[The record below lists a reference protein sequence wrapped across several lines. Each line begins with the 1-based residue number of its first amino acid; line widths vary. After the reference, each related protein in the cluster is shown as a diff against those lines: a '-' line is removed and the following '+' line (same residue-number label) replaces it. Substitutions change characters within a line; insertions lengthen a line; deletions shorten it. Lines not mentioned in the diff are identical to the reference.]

1 MTTPLLIDTD
11 MGVDDAVAVSLAL
24 ASPSFDLHG
33 VIAVGG
39 RGDLDQVMKNIG
51 GLLAALSP
59 PAMPPLGRGLDP
71 PARSDDR
78 PGLFEGD
85 DFGKSDLPLDQAP
98 PAADFKELYQEA
110 IDKAGGELT
119 ILATGPLSN
128 LAALLKAEPDS
139 AGRIKHVYL
148 TGGAVWTGGNV
159 NEFAEFNFYRDPQA
173 AADVL
178 ASGLPVTV
186 APLDVTRLVY
196 LDESHVARLAAS
208 GYRTAEV
215 LAKLLQHPLQRDD
228 DPACGKCCLHD
239 AVTVGSIIW
248 PNLFLKTRMRLDIV
262 THGAEAG
269 RCRPALGGEESAQVD
284 LLTAVNAVD
293 FIENLLESL
302 CHEAF
307 VV

>member
-1 MTTPLLIDTD
+1 
-11 MGVDDAVAVSLAL
+11 
-24 ASPSFDLHG
+24 
-33 VIAVGG
+33 
-39 RGDLDQVMKNIG
+39 
-51 GLLAALSP
+51 
-59 PAMPPLGRGLDP
+59 
-71 PARSDDR
+71 
-78 PGLFEGD
+78 
-85 DFGKSDLPLDQAP
+85 
-98 PAADFKELYQEA
+98 
-110 IDKAGGELT
+110 
-119 ILATGPLSN
+119 
-128 LAALLKAEPDS
+128 
-139 AGRIKHVYL
+139 
-148 TGGAVWTGGNV
+148 
-159 NEFAEFNFYRDPQA
+159 
-173 AADVL
+173 
-178 ASGLPVTV
+178 V
-186 APLDVTRLVY
+186 APLDVTRLIC

-215 LAKLLQHPLQRDD
+215 LAGLLQHPLQRDD
-228 DPACGKCCLHD
+228 DPAYGKCCLHN